1 MVAVPKY
8 AIIQTAHEMSGLG
21 AGEDPWISTYP
32 NSQARKDSL
41 IVAPPC
47 QVFLFC
53 GSGVSIDE
61 RLEKADI
68 EQESP

>member
-1 MVAVPKY
+1 MVAIPKH
-8 AIIQTAHEMSGLG
+8 AIIQTAHEMSGLK
-21 AGEDPWISTYP
+21 AGKEPLISAYP

-41 IVAPPC
+41 IVDPPC

-53 GSGVSIDE
+53 GSGVFIDE

-68 EQESP
+68 EQDGP